1 LNRFG
6 DGNPHPP
13 LVSYEGE
20 HEGQDYVEDHHHG
33 HASRLGREDE
43 KGASAVEYAILVGAV
58 GAAVVLAV
66 AGYTESAL
74 GTLFSNII
82 KSTW

>member
-1 LNRFG
+1 MKDKIMLKIITT
-6 DGNPHPP
+6 
-13 LVSYEGE
+13 VMT
-20 HEGQDYVEDHHHG
+20 
-33 HASRLGREDE
+33 RLGREE

-66 AGYTESAL
+66 ANYKTAL
-74 GTLFSNII
+74 GTLFTNII